1 MPFFWVFII
10 VKKQCETALIPI
22 PNFYCSHKNSFN
34 PLCTMSETLLPVL
47 YTTTQ
52 LRQAEMPKS
61 AFFLERYT
69 LKVSNFQ
76 KQIFLF
82 SFEPK
87 TEQNYFFDICPRDHS
102 SITSAERWVGRVRK
116 WQFLLIYS
124 TIYADVGGWV
134 GLKKPKTYWHNTWMV
149 P

>member
-1 MPFFWVFII
+1 
-10 VKKQCETALIPI
+10 
-22 PNFYCSHKNSFN
+22 
-34 PLCTMSETLLPVL
+34 MSETLLPVL

-87 TEQNYFFDICPRDHS
+87 TEQNYFLIFGS
-102 SITSAERWVGRVRK
+102 KMGQVKKLLSIV
-116 WQFLLIYS
+116 L
-124 TIYADVGGWV
+124 
-134 GLKKPKTYWHNTWMV
+134 NT